1 MILLSMLSGLA
12 VMSQDGETLGRVR
25 ERHNTDYGCDRYNY
39 YEDRDLNKKNNYHIG
54 QILNWLY
61 VILFASNVLVVLCLV
76 QLIAFL
82 AVWVL
87 EMIVVCIPILNLCL
101 ACPIKR
107 LHLHYVYRY
116 WEIPCY
122 GNLIPSVF
130 LRAMVSDFD
139 SEQDTRLLP
148 SLRKVCLWRGCRQL
162 ILGKS

>member
-1 MILLSMLSGLA
+1 MIFLSMLSGLA

-25 ERHNTDYGCDRYNY
+25 AYHNKDYRCHTYVEPDI
-39 YEDRDLNKKNNYHIG
+39 NKENHYHMG

-87 EMIVVCIPILNLCL
+87 EMIVVCIPISNLCL

-116 WEIPCY
+116 WEIPY
-122 GNLIPSVF
+122 YENVIPSVF

-148 SLRKVCLWRGCRQL
+148 NLRKVCVLRGCRQL

>member
-1 MILLSMLSGLA
+1 MIFLSMLSGLA

-25 ERHNTDYGCDRYNY
+25 AYHNKDYRCYRYEERDIN
-39 YEDRDLNKKNNYHIG
+39 EKNHYHKG

-61 VILFASNVLVVLCLV
+61 VILIASNVLVVLCLV

-107 LHLHYVYRY
+107 LHLHYVYRN

-148 SLRKVCLWRGCRQL
+148 SLRKVCHSQGCRQL

>member
-1 MILLSMLSGLA
+1 MICLSMLSGLA

-25 ERHNTDYGCDRYNY
+25 QYHNTDYRCYRY
-39 YEDRDLNKKNNYHIG
+39 EERDINKENHYHMG

-107 LHLHYVYRY
+107 LHLHNVYRY

-130 LRAMVSDFD
+130 LRGMVSDFD

-148 SLRKVCLWRGCRQL
+148 SLRKVCVLRGCRQL